1 LEGLT
6 EAAKNLDNDLSTLDN
21 STVNLNNA
29 FRDTGLNIVQGEAE
43 NQFTSSE
50 RTAATMDLNRA
61 RDAVASYL
69 S

>member
-29 FRDTGLNIVQGEAE
+29 FQNTGLNIVQGEAE